1 MPNWCYT
8 DYVIEG
14 DKKELQTLYETLQR
28 LDTKTELKTTSG
40 FGGRWLGNL
49 VTELG
54 GDWEKIYCRGSIDWY
69 DMEDDQLKI
78 LTETAWG
85 PMTEVFDF
93 ITEKFPSLTYY
104 YQAEEPGCELYWSN
118 DTEGLHFYKYVVR
131 LCKDGYDECEYFE
144 TQEEAFEYISKNFNT
159 EIKSFSDVE
168 HLNEMLEEKEKED
181 YCYLNEFVNP
191 A

>member
-14 DKKELQTLYETLQR
+14 DKKELRTLYETLQR
-28 LDTKTELKTTSG
+28 LDTKAELKTTSG
-40 FGGRWLGNL
+40 FGSRWLGNL

-54 GDWEKIYCRGSIDWY
+54 GDWEKVYCRGSIDWY

-78 LTETAWG
+78 MTETAWG

-93 ITEKFPSLTYY
+93 IIEKFPGLSYY
-104 YQAEEPGCELYWSN
+104 YQAEEPGCELYWTN
-118 DTEGLHFYKYVVR
+118 DTSGIHFCKYLVR
-131 LCKDGYDECEYFE
+131 LCKDGYDESEYFDE
-144 TQEEAFEYISKNFNT
+144 LDNVFEYISDRFNM
-159 EIKSFSDVE
+159 EIATIQDIQKLSE
-168 HLNEMLEEKEKED
+168 ELEERETDD

-191 A
+191 S